1 MPEQRVN
8 DLLEQ
13 RVTKDSIPAM
23 TPLSEI
29 QRKSNAPQRNA
40 ELKKRRS
47 LRFKDLE
54 SFKSVQPTVKVR
66 STHYVPSVP
75 SKRVSV
81 KLVERRKKRRRKP
94 AKRLPNLIG
103 LDEDSSSSVR

>member
-1 MPEQRVN
+1 MSVTMP
-8 DLLEQ
+8 
-13 RVTKDSIPAM
+13 TAY
-23 TPLSEI
+23 

-66 STHYVPSVP
+66 STPYVPSVP